1 MLSTNDVMNIFLPT
15 LGHWVIWLSFFV
27 ATVFIA
33 LLYAY
38 PYIFRRPKSEYL
50 HKHLSI
56 PIICIV
62 SLYVFTK
69 MLEEVIYHGPILKI
83 DAWFNGFTYSSL
95 ITQIAFFITNF
106 GGTVMITVLFAI
118 TIGVLILKKR
128 WRYALI
134 STAAL
139 LGALVLQLVIK
150 SLTQRVRPEN
160 LIETNF
166 SFPSGHTIMA
176 IVFVS
181 LLIYSFKDDFK
192 NKVIKY
198 VLISAFSL
206 FFVSIGIS
214 RIIIHVHWF
223 SDVVAGLSL
232 GLAWFMLL
240 VLIERSIT
248 GLVPAVKRETQKAK
262 AIVPEGAAETVKTV
276 VEAVPKEVVKTTKA
290 IAQEDGKK

>member
-1 MLSTNDVMNIFLPT
+1 MLSVNDIKDIFLPN
-15 LGHWVIWLSFFV
+15 LSHWIIWLSFFV
-27 ATVFIA
+27 AVVLIA

-38 PYIFRRPKSEYL
+38 PYVFRKPKSEYL

-56 PIICIV
+56 PITCVV

-69 MLEEVIYHGPILKI
+69 MLEEVLYQGAILKV
-83 DAWFNGFTYSSL
+83 DAWFNGFTYSSF
-95 ITQIAFFITNF
+95 ITQIALFITNF
-106 GGTVMITVLFAI
+106 GDTLMITILFVI
-118 TIGVLILKKR
+118 TVAVLIFKKR

-139 LGALVLQLVIK
+139 LGALVLQLSIK
-150 SLTQRVRPEN
+150 ALTHRLRPEN

-198 VLISAFSL
+198 VLISSFSF
-206 FFVSIGIS
+206 FFVAVGIS

-240 VLIERSIT
+240 VLIERSIS

-262 AIVPEGAAETVKTV
+262 AIVPDGAAETVKTV
-276 VEAVPKEVVKTTKA
+276 VEAVPKEVAKTAKA
-290 IAQEDGKK
+290 VIPEEINK